1 VRLAAGAFSDAGR
14 VRDNNEDAHVVDE
27 QLALFAIADGMGG
40 HVAGEIASWTAIEAL
55 RAAVANGRPVDDAIT
70 QANEAVIERSAGD
83 PKLSGMGTTMT
94 AVVVSDGNR
103 LLVGHVGDSRAY
115 FMRDGTLQQLTD
127 DHSLVAD
134 LVREGRLTVE
144 QAESHPQRAIVTR
157 ALGVDADVD
166 VDLYPVDVVA
176 GDRVIIC
183 SDGLTDMVRERD
195 IERIARSVPDPQ
207 VTAEQLVDAANSA
220 GGVDNITVV
229 VLDVKE
235 VEEDSAS
242 DAEAL
247 VVDDAAPVTPV
258 PRSAP
263 DVPEPVPPEPKTPLG
278 RRIRGALL
286 LLIPLLLI
294 IGLAFGAVGW
304 YARRSYYVGVENGG
318 IVMFKGV
325 PGGVFGW
332 NPTLEERSDLTAAQ
346 LLPADREAVSDGA
359 ARGSKEKAEQYLG
372 RLQAHVD
379 STSTTTTTT
388 TTTTTLPLAP
398 LPTIPVFPPPA
409 PAPTLPPPPPAPV
422 P

>member
-1 VRLAAGAFSDAGR
+1 VKLAAGAFSDSGR

-40 HVAGEIASWTAIEAL
+40 HAAGEIASWTAIEAL

-83 PKLSGMGTTMT
+83 PKLSGMGTTLT

-115 FMRDGTLQQLTD
+115 FMRDGALQQLTD
-127 DHSLVAD
+127 DHSLVAE

-144 QAESHPQRAIVTR
+144 QAEAHPQRAIVTR
-157 ALGVDADVD
+157 ALGVDADID
-166 VDLYPVDVVA
+166 VDLYPVDVTA

-207 VTAEQLVDAANSA
+207 VAAEQLVDAANTA

-235 VEEDSAS
+235 IEEDGGP

-258 PRSAP
+258 PQPAP
-263 DVPEPVPPEPKTPLG
+263 DVPAPVPPEPKVPLG

-304 YARRSYYVGVENGG
+304 YARRSFYVGVDNGQ

-332 NPTLEERSDLTAAQ
+332 DPTIEERSDLTAAQ

-359 ARGSKEKAEQYLG
+359 ARGSKEKADQYLG

-388 TTTTTLPLAP
+388 TTTTLPPLLPPPTLP
-398 LPTIPVFPPPA
+398 VFPA
-409 PAPTLPPPPPAPV
+409 PAPPPPPPAPV

>member
-1 VRLAAGAFSDAGR
+1 

-55 RAAVANGRPVDDAIT
+55 RAAVANGRPISDAISE
-70 QANEAVIERSAGD
+70 ANEAVIERSAGD
-83 PKLSGMGTTMT
+83 PRLSGMGTTMT
-94 AVVVSDGNR
+94 AVVVAEGNQ

-115 FMRDGTLQQLTD
+115 FMRDGALQQLTD
-127 DHSLVAD
+127 DHSLVAE

-157 ALGVDADVD
+157 ALGVDADVE
-166 VDLYPVDVVA
+166 VDVYTVDVRA

-195 IERIARSVPDPQ
+195 IERIARGVADPQ
-207 VTAEQLVDAANSA
+207 ATAEQLVDAANNA

-235 VEEDSAS
+235 VDEDGKA

-247 VVDDAAPVTPV
+247 VVDDAGRVTPV
-258 PRSAP
+258 PRAAP
-263 DVPEPVPPEPKTPLG
+263 DVPEPLPPEPKLPLG

-286 LLIPLLLI
+286 LLIPLLII

-304 YARRSYYVGVENGG
+304 YARRSFYVGVDNGQ

-332 NPTLEERSDLTAAQ
+332 DPTIEERSRLTAAQ
-346 LLPADREAVSDGA
+346 LLPADQEAVTDGA
-359 ARGSKEKAEQYLG
+359 ARGSRKKAEQYLD

-379 STSTTTTTT
+379 STTTTTT
-388 TTTTTLPLAP
+388 TTTTVPP
-398 LPTIPVFPPPA
+398 PTVPFFPPPTPPPALPPA
-409 PAPTLPPPPPAPV
+409 PAPSV